1 MCSAVCVRL
10 FFISLFIIDL
20 ELDGT
25 LLMVVIREDMVDN
38 QNQKKM
44 DVSFVIFVSTFMT
57 CYSD

>member
-1 MCSAVCVRL
+1 
-10 FFISLFIIDL
+10 
-20 ELDGT
+20 
-25 LLMVVIREDMVDN
+25 MVVIREDMADN

>member
-1 MCSAVCVRL
+1 MLFVCVF

>member
-1 MCSAVCVRL
+1 MLFVCVF

-25 LLMVVIREDMVDN
+25 LLMVVIREDMADN

-44 DVSFVIFVSTFMT
+44 DVSFVIFVFTFMT

>member
-38 QNQKKM
+38 QNQKK
-44 DVSFVIFVSTFMT
+44 DGCIL
-57 CYSD
+57 CYFCFYVYDLLF

>member
-1 MCSAVCVRL
+1 MLFVCVV

-44 DVSFVIFVSTFMT
+44 DVSFVIFVFTFMT

>member
-1 MCSAVCVRL
+1 MLFVCVF

-44 DVSFVIFVSTFMT
+44 GVSFVIFVSTFMT